1 MVFTIFQ
8 ITGLFK
14 GDIFRPLA

>member
-14 GDIFRPLA
+14 GDIFRPWA